1 MMRTIHVFYIFSL
14 HTSIS
19 ISNIT
24 LSFIESWA
32 HPIVVVV
39 VEVVVVQVA
48 VVHVPH
54 VVSVV
59 SRTKPINKLKQEA
72 YKPGTYL
79 VLPYIKIHKI
89 VLIPY

>member
-1 MMRTIHVFYIFSL
+1 MRTIHVFYIFSL

-19 ISNIT
+19 ISNVT

-54 VVSVV
+54 VVRVV
-59 SRTKPINKLKQEA
+59 SRTKPNQKLNTCQANLGLTEYYPILK
-72 YKPGTYL
+72 L
-79 VLPYIKIHKI
+79 VK
-89 VLIPY
+89 VLIPLFI